1 MRIYAFAVYLF
12 LYIPIGVIA
21 LFSFNAGRHAS
32 QFQGF
37 SVQWYG
43 KALSNPF
50 VVDAFKTSLTVAL
63 SSAVLATL
71 FGTTAAMAL
80 QSVKGRLRIAFDA
93 LIYIAV
99 MVPGIVIGIAT
110 LIALVTLFDWL
121 NPVLAAVW
129 PLADGAPKLS
139 LGYGSLIAAHGLFS
153 MALVIIIVRARMAGM
168 DRSLVEASADL
179 GATPWGTFR
188 QVTLPQI
195 FPGILAGFLLAFT
208 FSFDDFIIAFF
219 VAGSQTTL
227 PIYVFSSIRRGVTPE
242 INAIGTMVL
251 AVSLLLLVTAQAILQ
266 RGRQAG

>member
-1 MRIYAFAVYLF
+1 MRIYALAVYLF
-12 LYIPIGVIA
+12 LYIPIGIIA
-21 LFSFNAGRHAS
+21 LFSFNAGKHAS
-32 QFQGF
+32 QFTGF

-43 KALSNPF
+43 KALDNPF
-50 VVDAFKTSLTVAL
+50 VTEAFQTSLIVAL
-63 SSAVLATL
+63 SSALLATV
-71 FGTTAAMAL
+71 FGTMAALAL
-80 QSVKGRLRIAFDA
+80 QSVKGRLRMAFDA

-110 LIALVTLFDWL
+110 LIALVTVFDWL
-121 NPVLAAVW
+121 NPILAALW
-129 PLADGAPKLS
+129 PTADAAPQLA

-153 MALVIIIVRARMAGM
+153 MALVIIIVRARVSGM
-168 DRSLVEASADL
+168 DRSLIEASADL

-242 INAIGTMVL
+242 INAIGSMVL
-251 AVSLLLLVTAQAILQ
+251 AVSLILLITAQSILQ
-266 RGRQAG
+266 RGRKA